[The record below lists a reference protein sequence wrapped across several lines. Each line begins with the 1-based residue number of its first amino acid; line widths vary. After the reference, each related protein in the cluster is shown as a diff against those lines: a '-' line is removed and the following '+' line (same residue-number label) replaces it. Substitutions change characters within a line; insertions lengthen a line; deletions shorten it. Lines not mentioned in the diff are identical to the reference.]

1 MTNYRTEVAAT
12 GLAFPEG
19 PRWHDGCFWFTDQHA
34 HTVNRIGDDGQMQI
48 IARTDDL
55 PGGLGWLPD
64 GSLLVVYM
72 TQRRIMRLSG
82 DRLVPYAD
90 LSGYASFHCNDM
102 VVDRQGRIYAG
113 DFGFDLHG
121 GAALRPAEL
130 ILVDTDGSVETF
142 TTDVV
147 FPNGS
152 VITPDGD
159 RLLVAETFAH
169 RISEF
174 GLDATG
180 RMCSRQVWAELG
192 QATPDGICLDAE
204 GNIWVAS
211 PGTRELLRVQQGGV
225 ILDRCT
231 TVGTPYACALG
242 GNDRRTLYVC
252 TSETDDPASAARLK
266 SGRIE
271 RVEVALPGSGLP

>member
-1 MTNYRTEVAAT
+1 MTNYRTGVTASA
-12 GLAFPEG
+12 LAFPEG

-34 HTVNRIGDDGQMQI
+34 HSINRIDSDGQMQLV
-48 IARTDDL
+48 ACTDDL

-64 GSLLVVYM
+64 DSLLVVYM

-90 LSGYASFHCNDM
+90 LSGHASFHCNDM
-102 VVDRQGRIYAG
+102 VVDRQGRVYAG
-113 DFGFDLHG
+113 NFGFDLHG
-121 GAALRPAEL
+121 GAALRPAE
-130 ILVDTDGSVETF
+130 IVLVDTDGRIELF
-142 TTDVV
+142 AGDVV

-152 VITPDGD
+152 VITPRGD

-174 GLDATG
+174 QLDAAG
-180 RMCSRQVWAELG
+180 RMQSRAVWAQLG
-192 QATPDGICLDAE
+192 KATPDGICLDAQD
-204 GNIWVAS
+204 NIWVAS
-211 PGTRELLRVQQGGV
+211 PGTGEVIRVQRGGV

-231 TVGTPYACALG
+231 TVGTPYACTLG
-242 GNDRRTLYVC
+242 GNDRRTLHVC
-252 TSETDDPASAARLK
+252 TSETDNPSIAAQLK

-271 RVEVALPGSGLP
+271 RVEVAVPGAGLP